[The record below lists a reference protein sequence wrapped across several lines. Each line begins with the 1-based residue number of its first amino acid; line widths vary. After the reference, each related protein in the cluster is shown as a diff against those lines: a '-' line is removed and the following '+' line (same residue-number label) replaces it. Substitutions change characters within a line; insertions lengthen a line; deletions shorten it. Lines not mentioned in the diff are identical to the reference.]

1 MSKPV
6 RTILIVGA
14 LVLFYSF
21 IVRLAGIYFFWESSF
36 LGWSILFIGL
46 LFWLFRSIKAKKT
59 AGKKTL
65 WQKLGIAFLL
75 LFLIIQVVVVIVF
88 PRTDAYAA
96 AVIYIKSNN
105 SLRKELGAIKGFG
118 FTESGS
124 MEVSSTDTSEAGN
137 AEFHLIVKGE
147 KKYKD
152 ITIDLVKDWNTP
164 WQVEVLQ

>member
-1 MSKPV
+1 MNKSL
-6 RTILIVGA
+6 RTILAAGA
-14 LVLFYSF
+14 LVILYSF

-46 LFWLFRSIKAKKT
+46 LLWLFRAVKTKKA
-59 AGKKTL
+59 AGKKRL
-65 WQKLGIAFLL
+65 WEILGIALL
-75 LFLIIQVVVVIVF
+75 LLILVVQLVVTIVF

-96 AVIYIKSNN
+96 AVAYIRKND
-105 SLRKELGAIKGFG
+105 SLKKELGTIKGFG

-124 MEVSSTDTSEAGN
+124 MAVSSTDTSEAGN

-152 ITIDLVKDWNTP
+152 IIIYLDKDWNTP
-164 WQVEVLQ
+164 WKVEILQ